1 MGYGMKDMQYQVKIK
16 FLFKM
21 NIKQTTIEK
30 YRVQVIKLIT
40 EHEYKKVL
48 ELATKYPFSGENKGG
63 FIICKTRLMN
73 EYKIE
78 ENQLINLH
86 VIEKKNPHYSTAS
99 PMKLYLEDEVRLK
112 FQLKNKTKK

>member
-1 MGYGMKDMQYQVKIK
+1 
-16 FLFKM
+16 
-21 NIKQTTIEK
+21 
-30 YRVQVIKLIT
+30 
-40 EHEYKKVL
+40 
-48 ELATKYPFSGENKGG
+48 
-63 FIICKTRLMN
+63 MN

>member
-1 MGYGMKDMQYQVKIK
+1 M
-16 FLFKM
+16 
-21 NIKQTTIEK
+21 
-30 YRVQVIKLIT
+30 
-40 EHEYKKVL
+40 
-48 ELATKYPFSGENKGG
+48 ATKYPFSGENKGG